1 LQVAYLVLIVWG
13 SLAVFLSRAPA
24 AFERPGD
31 LRRMVAGNWLIVAYF
46 WAMTMTVV
54 PLLRYMLPVMGP
66 LFIALP
72 AVYYSL
78 RPRLARRSALAV
90 DL

>member
-1 LQVAYLVLIVWG
+1 
-13 SLAVFLSRAPA
+13 
-24 AFERPGD
+24 
-31 LRRMVAGNWLIVAYF
+31 
-46 WAMTMTVV
+46 MTVV